1 MKQNKHGVKQM
12 AKEIDAVLILRK
24 IINFLQ
30 MLMPQTLAK
39 RITSIILIA
48 AGLPN
53 ERVTELTGLC
63 DRSVRSLRKSLEA
76 GETENLLHV
85 GGGGVQSKF
94 TGFESAIIEEIETGS
109 YTNRQQIADMIQN
122 KYGIKVCLNTISNF
136 LKKTKS
142 SG

>member
-1 MKQNKHGVKQM
+1 MQRPIEAEPVFKM
-12 AKEIDAVLILRK
+12 

-39 RITSIILIA
+39 RIASMALIA
-48 AGLPN
+48 AGAPN
-53 ERVTELTGLC
+53 GRVTELTGLC

-76 GETENLLHV
+76 GETESLLHV
-85 GGGGVQSKF
+85 GGGGGQSKLA
-94 TGFESAIIEEIETGS
+94 GFEAAIIEDIESGS
-109 YTNRQQIADMIQN
+109 YSNRQQIADMIQN

-142 SG
+142 SV

>member
-1 MKQNKHGVKQM
+1 M
-12 AKEIDAVLILRK
+12 ATTKEINAVLIMKK

-53 ERVTELTGLC
+53 ECVTELTGLR

-76 GETENLLHV
+76 GEIESLLHIS
-85 GGGGVQSKF
+85 GGGAQSKLA
-94 TGFESAIIEEIETGS
+94 GFEAAIIEEIETGS
-109 YTNRQQIADMIQN
+109 YSNRQQIADMIQN

>member
-1 MKQNKHGVKQM
+1 M
-12 AKEIDAVLILRK
+12 AKEIDAVLIMKK

-63 DRSVRSLRKSLEA
+63 DRSVRSLRKLLEA
-76 GETENLLHV
+76 GETESLLHV
-85 GGGGVQSKF
+85 GGGGVQSKLAGLE
-94 TGFESAIIEEIETGS
+94 TAIVEEIETGS
-109 YTNRQQIADMIQN
+109 YTSRQQIADMIQN